1 MAVAIDVKFMGDLR
15 EEKYTRAD
23 RDLLIKVD
31 TKLDAVIETVND
43 LKNNTVARIEALEKT
58 KASENEIHEIVITRS
73 AKWDEFTKRIECL
86 ERVKIDNTQYVDLE
100 KRVATVEYW
109 RSWILGIFSIIGV
122 VIALVIYIYMT
133 DVKNH
138 QEDLDE
144 LKSLLQQHILT
155 IK

>member
-1 MAVAIDVKFMGDLR
+1 VAVAIDRKIMPDSR

-86 ERVKIDNTQYVDLE
+86 ERVKIDNTQYVELE

-138 QEDLDE
+138 REDLNE

>member
-1 MAVAIDVKFMGDLR
+1 MAVAIDRKIMPDSR

-86 ERVKIDNTQYVDLE
+86 ERVKIDNTQYVELE

-138 QEDLDE
+138 REDLNE

>member
-1 MAVAIDVKFMGDLR
+1 VAVAIDVKFMGDLR